1 MEETRIL
8 FIIFSISIY
17 FLGLYMG
24 KRETVRF
31 YKKYNKMNLKIKR
44 LEGYNQYLKN
54 EAGLNNLTDDDMG
67 GK

>member
-54 EAGLNNLTDDDMG
+54 EAGLNHLTDDDIG

>member
-1 MEETRIL
+1 
-8 FIIFSISIY
+8 
-17 FLGLYMG
+17 MG